1 MGYNKGKDPHE
12 SGYSMD
18 AHASSYDSYRL
29 ARDASWRALLK
40 TEHATLPVDA
50 EALARSLGV
59 QVFTRR
65 EAQAMPHLVRLL
77 EDAPEG
83 VCVSLRIGG
92 QWYIFLRDGLPDP
105 RRRFAVAHEL
115 GHILLSCPTRPLS
128 PGVRVF
134 QSLPATG
141 DLMDGTEG
149 TADCDADMFAIRLL
163 APACVLHELHIDVP
177 SRIAALCALPP
188 RAAAFRAE
196 RMALLNERNVFYT
209 HSLECRVRD
218 HFLPEIRSRRG
229 FPVTEKKTRVIP
241 AALPRA
247 PEHTSPKKRGFPY
260 AKAALLLGIVAG
272 AILAYFLLR

>member
-18 AHASSYDSYRL
+18 GHASSYDSYRR

-40 TEHATLPVDA
+40 LDPSTLPVDA

-59 QVFTRR
+59 QIFTRR
-65 EAQAMPHLVRLL
+65 EAEAMPRLARLL
-77 EDAPEG
+77 ENAPEG
-83 VCVSLRIGG
+83 ACVSLKVNG
-92 QWYIFLRDGLPDP
+92 QWHVFLRDGLPDP

-115 GHILLSCPTRPLS
+115 GHILLDCPTRQLS
-128 PGVRVF
+128 PGVRIF

-163 APACVLHELHIDVP
+163 APACVLHELHIDAP

-218 HFLPEIRSRRG
+218 HFLPEIRSRQG
-229 FPVTEKKTRVIP
+229 FPVPDRKTRVIP

-247 PEHTSPKKRGFPY
+247 EAHPSPEKRGFPY
-260 AKAALLLGIVAG
+260 VKAALLLGIVTG

>member
-1 MGYNKGKDPHE
+1 MKSPL
-12 SGYSMD
+12 
-18 AHASSYDSYRL
+18 SSYDSYRR
-29 ARDASWRALLK
+29 ARDESWRALLAM
-40 TEHATLPVDA
+40 ENAALPVDP
-50 EALARSLGV
+50 EALARIWNIGI
-59 QVFTRR
+59 FTRK
-65 EAQAMPHLVRLL
+65 EAEAYPRLARLL
-77 EDAPEG
+77 EKAPAG
-83 VCVSLRIGG
+83 VCVSIRIDRR
-92 QWYIFLRDGLPDP
+92 WHIFLRDGLDEA

-115 GHILLSCPTRPLS
+115 GHILLGSPTRPLS

-134 QSLPATG
+134 QSAPATG

-163 APACVLHELHIDVP
+163 APACVLHEMHIDTP
-177 SRIAALCALPP
+177 SGIAALCALPP

-218 HFLPEIRSRRG
+218 RYLPVIRSRQG
-229 FPVTEKKTRVIP
+229 FPIPEKNTRVIP

-247 PEHTSPKKRGFPY
+247 AAPPSPEKRSFPY